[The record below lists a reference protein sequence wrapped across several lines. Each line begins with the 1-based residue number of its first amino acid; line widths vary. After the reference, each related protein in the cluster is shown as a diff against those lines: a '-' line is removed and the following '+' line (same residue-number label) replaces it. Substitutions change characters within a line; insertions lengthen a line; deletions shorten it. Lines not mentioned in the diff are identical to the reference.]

1 VLFGLVIDEE
11 WVQLHEIESEPRKKA
26 RERERVGGKHQD
38 LYETTGHRAF
48 KRLSIPARL
57 QMHCSWTCHLQ
68 KGIPLS
74 VKEHLIGGAR
84 SKLLPLTNT
93 IRLGPL
99 K

>member
-1 VLFGLVIDEE
+1 MLFGLVIDEE

-57 QMHCSWTCHLQ
+57 
-68 KGIPLS
+68 
-74 VKEHLIGGAR
+74 
-84 SKLLPLTNT
+84 
-93 IRLGPL
+93 
-99 K
+99 